1 MLLEWKKVSLMKRM
15 KRKLPSCN
23 DFDTTLF
30 KVLFGSFMS
39 WQINTY
45 RKFVCLFVCLFVCVI
60 GNGMEKKE
68 GKECVY
74 VNKLLI
80 YIMS

>member
-45 RKFVCLFVCLFVCVI
+45 HKFVCLCVLHIYI